1 MHLDKINAP
10 DDLNK
15 LTLKEKKEL
24 ASEIREFLIEK
35 VSKNGGHLSSNLG
48 VVELTIA
55 LLSSFDLEKDKI
67 IFDVGHQSYVY
78 KILTGRKNKFDEL
91 RKYKGLRGFPY
102 RSESKYDIFETGHSS
117 TSISAALGIARAR
130 DIKKENFNVVSVIGD
145 GSISS
150 GMSLEAINDLGYNKT
165 KMIIIL
171 NDNGMSISSNVG
183 GISSY
188 LSRISINEKYLKVK
202 NKVKHCLDDT
212 KVGNFSIKVLS
223 RLKDGLRTFLVP
235 SQYFEAMG
243 LTYIGPIDGHDISL
257 MTKVIKRAKNSNKPV
272 IIHVV
277 TKKGNGYDLAMKS
290 PDIYHAVSPFD
301 SKKGIKE
308 SEKKDYSSEFGKAML
323 KLAKENDKLVAI
335 TAAMKTGVGLK
346 EFFDTYP
353 KRSFDVGISEEHA
366 VTFAAGLAN
375 EKMTPVFAV
384 YSTFLQRGFDQIV
397 HDVCM
402 QKLPVIFAIDR
413 AGLVGNDGET
423 HQGIFD
429 LSYLS
434 LIPNLTVMS
443 PKTTKELYKMLK
455 WASKQKLPVAIRYP
469 RGTDEIELA
478 PINKIKSG
486 KWEIISDGPKTA
498 IIATGKMV
506 QKAVIAKE
514 KYNLDVKIIN
524 AVFIKPVDKEMLKE
538 LKEANYNIITL
549 EDNVLNGGLGSQVTM
564 ELQKYGFNGKII
576 CMGFDDKFIEQGTV
590 EELFKQE
597 KITINDIKENVEKL
611 N

>member
-1 MHLDKINAP
+1 MHLDKINTP

-35 VSKNGGHLSSNLG
+35 VSQNGGHLSSNLG

-55 LLSSFDLEKDKI
+55 LLSSFNLEKDKI

-78 KILTGRKNKFDEL
+78 KILTGRKNKFDKL

-308 SEKKDYSSEFGKAML
+308 SDKKDYSSEFGKAML

-335 TAAMKTGVGLK
+335 TAAMKNGVGLK